1 MMRCLDQCSYL
12 SLTKMEY
19 SALGAQ
25 LQASGNSFVTGFK
38 GLLCQ
43 I

>member
-1 MMRCLDQCSYL
+1 VMRHLDERLYL
-12 SLTKMEY
+12 RLTKAEY
-19 SALGAQ
+19 SASGAQ